1 MAGSFIVRWD
11 IAVASEVEG
20 LDTILY
26 LVNDLMVEV
35 LLVFEQV

>member
-1 MAGSFIVRWD
+1 MAGSVIVRWD
-11 IAVASEVEG
+11 TAVASEVEG